1 MTKASLLSLEQTDAA
16 GLFTIIFENENQS
29 EFVRFVNKFK
39 DDAIRKNE
47 LRIILNQ
54 IDVMLQKGI
63 EERRFRPE
71 GKMSDGVA
79 ALPVYQSGLRLY
91 CLRLSDNTRYKMK
104 QDKKGRELFR
114 HIIDETPEDL
124 KKQLSYSD
132 AIAIKLDGMLK
143 QRGMSQ
149 RDLAKNTGKTEAEVS
164 RWLGGTHNF
173 TLRTLSKIS
182 IVLGEDVI
190 VV

>member
-1 MTKASLLSLEQTDAA
+1 MAVDRKTIELVLMISNLKQIIVIEGHFNIGWVRGTRPKTKVAPVFLKKNSLYKVRNSKNFYILCVIKLKNMTK
-16 GLFTIIFENENQS
+16 
-29 EFVRFVNKFK
+29 V
-39 DDAIRKNE
+39 
-47 LRIILNQ
+47 
-54 IDVMLQKGI
+54 
-63 EERRFRPE
+63 
-71 GKMSDGVA
+71 
-79 ALPVYQSGLRLY
+79 
-91 CLRLSDNTRYKMK
+91 MK

-114 HIIDETPEDL
+114 QIVDETPKDL
-124 KKQLSYSD
+124 KKQLGYSD

-173 TLRTLSKIS
+173 TLRTLAKIS

-190 VV
+190 IV